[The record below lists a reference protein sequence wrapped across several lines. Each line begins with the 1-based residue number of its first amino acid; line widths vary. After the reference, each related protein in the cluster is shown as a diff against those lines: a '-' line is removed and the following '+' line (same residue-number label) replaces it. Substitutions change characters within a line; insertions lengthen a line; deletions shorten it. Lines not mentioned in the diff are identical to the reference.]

1 MKIILSA
8 VFVAGIALTQLI
20 TSKCQAAPDAQQAL
34 QGLFTGDPK
43 GDRSLIDAFQRGYQR
58 GREDEA
64 EAQKQ
69 RDEAQKK
76 AKPR

>member
-43 GDRSLIDAFQRGYQR
+43 GDRSLIDGYQR